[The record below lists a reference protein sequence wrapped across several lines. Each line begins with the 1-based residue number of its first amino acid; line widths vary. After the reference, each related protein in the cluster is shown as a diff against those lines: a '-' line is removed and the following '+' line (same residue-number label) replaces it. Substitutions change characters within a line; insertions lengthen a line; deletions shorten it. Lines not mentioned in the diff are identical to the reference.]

1 MHATLTVPVPSGGIR
16 KTFPAEHCIWFTYVT
31 NQQMHIYKYVQSHI
45 IIQHQHISVTLCV
58 TITRVSY
65 NKDTIN
71 ICNCICIIKH
81 ADDGHG
87 GDETC
92 CRIIICE

>member
-1 MHATLTVPVPSGGIR
+1 MLHTDIM
-16 KTFPAEHCIWFTYVT
+16 
-31 NQQMHIYKYVQSHI
+31 NQQMRIYKYVQSQI
-45 IIQHQHISVTLCV
+45 IIIHHQHISVTLCV
-58 TITRVSY
+58 IIIRVSH

-81 ADDGHG
+81 TDDGHR

-92 CRIIICE
+92 CRIIIYE